1 MREQALTLPEPLQ
14 RHILCDTSDRTLS
27 ETGSH
32 RTSQAVRLPI
42 ARRRHPSFP
51 PPLTAASPPPSPLS
65 PLQLD
70 ATKAALA
77 AEGERRG
84 AEERRAEGLALQLNM
99 ERASHQKTGRALEE
113 ERAAAAS
120 ARKQLSAAQ
129 QQPRDGPSADV
140 GRAEVSKEAARQNEE
155 KLEALQADVS

>member
-1 MREQALTLPEPLQ
+1 
-14 RHILCDTSDRTLS
+14 
-27 ETGSH
+27 
-32 RTSQAVRLPI
+32 
-42 ARRRHPSFP
+42 
-51 PPLTAASPPPSPLS
+51 
-65 PLQLD
+65 
-70 ATKAALA
+70 
-77 AEGERRG
+77 
-84 AEERRAEGLALQLNM
+84 M